1 MTEAEIRAEL
11 QAILKE
17 AQDRAELLGAVL
29 ELLDA
34 ERTQGDVHTRGGGS
48 TPLFLCTGWRIL
60 AHFGA
65 QKRPSRTQKS
75 VQKSPVLSLTWVQK
89 SL

>member
-34 ERTQGDVHTRGGGS
+34 ERTQGDVHTRGG
-48 TPLFLCTGWRIL
+48 TDIYRNFQVWKFR
-60 AHFGA
+60 
-65 QKRPSRTQKS
+65 
-75 VQKSPVLSLTWVQK
+75 
-89 SL
+89 

>member
-34 ERTQGDVHTRGGGS
+34 ERTQGDVHTRGGTEGS
-48 TPLFLCTGWRIL
+48 MTKTGSGNR
-60 AHFGA
+60 
-65 QKRPSRTQKS
+65 
-75 VQKSPVLSLTWVQK
+75 
-89 SL
+89 